1 MFITQLLLLAVL
13 LMIAFGAGRLLF
25 WALFLKDAPSL
36 EEQDSH
42 LGYNTQL

>member
-36 EEQDSH
+36 EEQDNH
-42 LGYNTQL
+42 FGYSSRA